1 VRRAARTRSGEAAIL
16 HRLDDQQVDER
27 RSVTKLPSIILFLN

>member
-16 HRLDDQQVDER
+16 HRLDDQQVV
-27 RSVTKLPSIILFLN
+27 SVARLRNYPQ